1 MEYLVADGLRPGI
14 GRFGSCTKSNNRFGS
29 WSIYKYVPSIKSMV
43 SPTRN
48 WSIVHVPTRMKCIVT
63 NMFIYNHPL
72 IFHKWT
78 HIMLSQINVLLPTTV
93 LTDMFHVIYFCIC
106 LCFLITVGSLLPL
119 SQQKLSENGLSVKK
133 YYIEKYVITLCLW
146 IFTVIKLWY
155 ISCCI
160 ISCFSI
166 NEFNLIIISLFL
178 TIFSHWE
185 NMWFSMYVFIKY
197 VSQFKNNMK
206 RIWCQTAP

>member
-78 HIMLSQINVLLPTTV
+78 HIMLSQVNVILPTTV
-93 LTDMFHVIYFCIC
+93 FDR
-106 LCFLITVGSLLPL
+106 
-119 SQQKLSENGLSVKK
+119 
-133 YYIEKYVITLCLW
+133 YV
-146 IFTVIKLWY
+146 
-155 ISCCI
+155 SC
-160 ISCFSI
+160 
-166 NEFNLIIISLFL
+166 NLFL
-178 TIFSHWE
+178 HLLVFS
-185 NMWFSMYVFIKY
+185 NNCWFSVAAVSTETIRKWFI
-197 VSQFKNNMK
+197 
-206 RIWCQTAP
+206 C